1 MFAPIFA
8 CLFGCGPQVSVTVE
22 AHAGPQARAET
33 HYVLAAGDPRVQP
46 GNPDYIVISKAVARA
61 LASQGFQEAK
71 VQEPGDL
78 AVVIDWM
85 VSKPKVVLRHAGG
98 DIGQPQVRG
107 AAPGGRGGMPVGGTN
122 NYGSFG
128 FGLEPESRQE
138 LVYTRVLTLKAVD
151 RGAYAIDPMAEPVWS
166 MTLTSEGDT
175 DDVPRFAPEMVAA
188 AMPYM
193 ATNAGKV
200 HARLGAAEDPVRY
213 VRGDIPALPAK
224 KP

>member
-1 MFAPIFA
+1 MFVPILA
-8 CLFGCGPQVSVTVE
+8 CLFGCGQQVSVTIE
-22 AHAGPQARAET
+22 AQAGPQAKAET
-33 HYVLAAGDPRVQP
+33 HFVLAASDPVVKP

-71 VQEPGDL
+71 TQEPGDL
-78 AVVIDWM
+78 AIVVDWM
-85 VSKPKVVLRHAGG
+85 VSDPKVVARHAGG

-107 AAPGGRGGMPVGGTN
+107 SAPGRAGMPAGGTN

-128 FGLEPESRQE
+128 FGVEGQDRGE
-138 LVYTRVLTLKAVD
+138 LVFTRVLTLKAVD
-151 RGAYAIDPMAEPVWS
+151 RGAYAIDPMTAPVWS

-175 DDVPRFAPEMVAA
+175 DDVAKFAPEMVAA

-200 HARLGAAEDPVRY
+200 HARLGSAEDPVKY
-213 VRGDIPALPAK
+213 VRGDIPALPVK